1 MQHLPCLWTEENL
14 PVVVPLAD
22 DRLGGRLHA
31 RIVLEEMLSQLPLGS
46 RSERQRDAAIEPA
59 GLRVATFNAILSV
72 ASHPSEGGRLD
83 HMGHVHVAPIICGHI
98 CLREGEH

>member
-22 DRLGGRLHA
+22 DRLGSRLHA

-59 GLRVATFNAILSV
+59 SLRVATLNAILAV
-72 ASHPSEGGRLD
+72 ASHTSEGRRLD
-83 HMGHVHVAPIICGHI
+83 HVGHVHVAPIIRVHA
-98 CLREGEH
+98 CLREGGH